1 MFITMNLSV
10 YFKTMSFFKYWTRVD
25 FPKFSILETLLQKQV
40 NKDIYNLPEV
50 ELLVIVFEFCWE
62 LMII

>member
-1 MFITMNLSV
+1 MNLSV

-50 ELLVIVFEFCWE
+50 ELLVIVFEFC
-62 LMII
+62 